1 MALYMYQVSYT
12 PEAWG
17 ALIKKPQD
25 RAKAIAPMARKLKGR
40 VRDVYF
46 TFGDYDL
53 IVIAEFP
60 DNESAAGFSL
70 AASAAGHLKAIKT
83 TPLMTMPK
91 GMTAMRRA
99 KRAGFTPPA

>member
-12 PEAWG
+12 SEAW
-17 ALIKKPQD
+17 ATLVKKPQD
-25 RAKAIAPMARKLKGR
+25 RAKAIQPMARKLKGR
-40 VRDVYF
+40 IRDFYF

-60 DNESAAGFSL
+60 DNETAAAFSL
-70 AASAAGHLKAIKT
+70 AASAGGALKSIKT
-83 TPLMTMPK
+83 TPLMTVPK

-99 KRAGFTPPA
+99 KQARYTPPA